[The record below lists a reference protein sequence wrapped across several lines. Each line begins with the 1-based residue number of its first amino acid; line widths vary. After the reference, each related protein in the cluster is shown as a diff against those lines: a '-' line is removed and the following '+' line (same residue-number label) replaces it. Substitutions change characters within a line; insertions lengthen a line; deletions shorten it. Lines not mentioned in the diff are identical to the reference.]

1 MPTPTSQN
9 LLIRNA
15 TAVADSANALFLMS
29 NAFLTE
35 QPQMAADYAI
45 STAILCSFG
54 IELLLKSIH
63 SCLTVDTS
71 FPSGHN
77 LEKLFKDIP
86 DEEVKTTLEDLYSAE
101 RGKKLQDFLLQHK
114 SAFQAWRYFSEPTS
128 NANFDYLDAMALT
141 EILKN
146 KVMSLV
152 NK

>member
-1 MPTPTSQN
+1 MPTPTSRD

-15 TAVADSANALFLMS
+15 TSVADSANALFLMGG
-29 NAFLTE
+29 AFLTE
-35 QPQMAADYAI
+35 HPQIAANHLI
-45 STAILCSFG
+45 SAAILCPFG

-63 SCLTVDTS
+63 SCLNVDTS

-86 DEEVKTTLEDLYSAE
+86 DKEVKTTLEDLYNTKT
-101 RGKKLQDFLLQHK
+101 GKKLQVFLLQHK
-114 SAFQAWRYFSEPTS
+114 SAFQDWRYFSEPTS
-128 NANFDYLDAMALT
+128 NAHFDYLDAMVLT